1 MRYLS
6 VAMVTACLCM
16 GSTQFSYA
24 QNDLHNISSHRH
36 EVVKKPL
43 YYRIAEVDPRFNL
56 TTQQLL
62 ELTQQ
67 AAKIWEQETGQ
78 QHFIYDPQAEFS
90 INLVYDE
97 RQQHSSNRIQGLNQ
111 LKQQQKQWEN
121 QNQQL
126 QQIKDEVQR
135 TTALIASK
143 QSQLTVQFQQYNM
156 EVQRFNQQRSSSK
169 AVAEQFNQRQHALEL
184 QSAALQREIQQHN
197 QKTQQLNQEIIR
209 LNQNNQQLVASANQ
223 FNQVF
228 QPRLFH
234 KGLFNGRQITVYEFS
249 SLDDLRMTLA
259 HEFGH
264 ALGLPHTDDPSSL
277 MYPVIQKQ
285 NIQKFSLTDSDREL
299 VKASL

>member
-169 AVAEQFNQRQHALEL
+169 DMAEQFNQRQHALEL

-209 LNQNNQQLVASANQ
+209 LNHNNQQLVASANQ

-249 SLDDLRMTLA
+249 SLEDLRMTLA

>member
-143 QSQLTVQFQQYNM
+143 QSQLTAQFQQYNM

-169 AVAEQFNQRQHALEL
+169 DMAEQFNQRQHALEL

>member
-24 QNDLHNISSHRH
+24 QNDLHSISSHRH
-36 EVVKKPL
+36 EVIKKPL

-143 QSQLTVQFQQYNM
+143 QSQLTAQFQQYNM

-169 AVAEQFNQRQHALEL
+169 DMAEQFNQRQHALEL

-197 QKTQQLNQEIIR
+197 QKTQQLNQDIIR

>member
-143 QSQLTVQFQQYNM
+143 QSQLTAQFQQYNM

-169 AVAEQFNQRQHALEL
+169 DMAEQFNQRQHALEL

-249 SLDDLRMTLA
+249 SLEDLRMTLA

>member
-135 TTALIASK
+135 TTALIVSK

-169 AVAEQFNQRQHALEL
+169 DMAEQFNQRQHALEL

-209 LNQNNQQLVASANQ
+209 LNHNNQQLVASANQ

-228 QPRLFH
+228 HPRLFH

-249 SLDDLRMTLA
+249 SLEDLRMTLA